1 MSDSSIVEPEA
12 RICLLHRVQGCKQCV
27 MLPGLVAA
35 LEPRVTRTMVDV
47 GESLRLMTD
56 VGLLIVCGQCG
67 AALPH
72 MPSDDVFVERHR
84 AWHDRLERLLEAR
97 SS

>member
-1 MSDSSIVEPEA
+1 
-12 RICLLHRVQGCKQCV
+12 
-27 MLPGLVAA
+27 
-35 LEPRVTRTMVDV
+35 MVDV